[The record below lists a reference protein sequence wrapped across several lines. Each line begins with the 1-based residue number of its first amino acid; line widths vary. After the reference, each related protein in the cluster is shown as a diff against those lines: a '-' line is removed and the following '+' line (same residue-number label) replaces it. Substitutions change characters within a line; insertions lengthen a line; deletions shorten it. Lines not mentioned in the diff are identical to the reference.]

1 MRRIMAA
8 ADSGFCFGVRQA
20 LDKTEEQIA
29 IHRGRKIYTCGP
41 LIHNKL
47 VTDKLERQGVKI
59 VDSLDCLSEGD
70 IVIIRSHGEAE
81 SFYQEAEKR
90 KIQLVDATCPF
101 VSKIHTLVREAF
113 LQGKQV
119 VIVGDSSH
127 PEVKGISGW
136 CGNSA
141 VIVDSAGE
149 AERVEEDDL
158 FVVCQT
164 TSKIKTLEEIT
175 EVFRRKNKKMII
187 KNTIC
192 SATTDRQNGC
202 IQLAKICDAMVV
214 IGEMCIRDRH
224 RVIIEEM
231 YLDRVTDSIRLY
243 DRWIRCV

>member
-1 MRRIMAA
+1 M
-8 ADSGFCFGVRQA
+8 
-20 LDKTEEQIA
+20 
-29 IHRGRKIYTCGP
+29 
-41 LIHNKL
+41 
-47 VTDKLERQGVKI
+47 
-59 VDSLDCLSEGD
+59 
-70 IVIIRSHGEAE
+70 
-81 SFYQEAEKR
+81 
-90 KIQLVDATCPF
+90 
-101 VSKIHTLVREAF
+101 REAF